1 MSSFLAVLA
10 VVLISCPT
18 PASALESF
26 QPANYLQD
34 ISVDGDIKTVT
45 YLFDSSI
52 PLTNFWL
59 QPSGEK
65 LTYQANEITLFPP
78 KGTTSFTSRTYP
90 LGKEAYDSQ
99 VMPVYSA
106 VDVGDIKELA
116 PVSISSRFSVQ
127 LRDLTASHMESMVPY
142 TVRYSCGF
150 YAYDASGAYLGVFY
164 GPNETKELYPGDVFD
179 FVARYDDA
187 LPSNI
192 KYLLPFVT
200 GVFTPTGSYYDN
212 FDYNGF
218 LIKPWYFRMDVDIN
232 MIYEQS
238 QTMQRIEE
246 EIGEIGDKID
256 DTNDKIDDIITGTPE
271 MKDDADGFEGE
282 IGDTV
287 DDLEDVMKEDDMTK
301 PSIEDMDADI
311 EEYLDPTSQEKIS
324 SSVGGV
330 WDFPVAN
337 GMLMVVLNLT
347 FASYVLFGKKG

>member
-1 MSSFLAVLA
+1 M
-10 VVLISCPT
+10 IC
-18 PASALESF
+18 
-26 QPANYLQD
+26 
-34 ISVDGDIKTVT
+34 K
-45 YLFDSSI
+45 
-52 PLTNFWL
+52 
-59 QPSGEK
+59 
-65 LTYQANEITLFPP
+65 LFPP

-127 LRDLTASHMESMVPY
+127 LRDLTASHMESMVPS

-150 YAYDASGAYLGVFY
+150 YAYDASGVYLGVFY

-256 DTNDKIDDIITGTPE
+256 DTNDKLDGIDDTLEDIYTGGEAATE
-271 MKDDADGFEGE
+271 ASEHIKDVNDDIDGFE
-282 IGDTV
+282 DL
-287 DDLEDVMKEDDMTK
+287 LEDKEKAEDKLPTAPSSFENVIDDDVLDSAITDAGK
-301 PSIEDMDADI
+301 IMDWEASG
-311 EEYLDPTSQEKIS
+311 LNRMFAPMGL
-324 SSVGGV
+324 SVGLSIL
-330 WDFPVAN
+330 FY
-337 GMLMVVLNLT
+337 VV
-347 FASYVLFGKKG
+347 FGKKV